1 MKNLYRL
8 LFFIIT
14 LSFLSAPNLFSQ
26 AKEVDVL
33 YMKNGKVVSGK
44 IIEKIP
50 DKTVVIETKDG
61 VEFFDYVDIGRI
73 EKEYIPVITSI
84 QPASG
89 SVGSS
94 VYINGTFPNQPK
106 NCKVFFGTQQ
116 VAIEGWRNDRITIK
130 VPDIEE
136 RVYSIAVHMGSQQ
149 DVTQNGF
156 RVTSPTAQPEYSS
169 EPSTVNEST
178 GEYYLGGFW
187 FNFAYAQPK
196 GEFKETTSPNSGYAK
211 NGYSLG
217 YEGRVHL
224 SQNLYLPLSFQ
235 FAYLGL
241 NIEEM
246 RNQNS
251 SVLSS
256 EDEAHY
262 MMWFTLGLGVAINLS
277 HSAYL
282 FGSGDYGISL
292 IHLPDLNYET
302 ANVKLESAD
311 TWAPGFTY
319 SFGLTF
325 TDAVTFGAKYFSA
338 KPKHKVTIT
347 NSGSFP
353 SSSTERE
360 FEQPTKVGIFYISFA
375 LN

>member
-1 MKNLYRL
+1 MKNLYKS
-8 LFFIIT
+8 LFLIIT
-14 LSFLSAPNLFSQ
+14 LLLLSATDLFSQ

-33 YMKNGKVVSGK
+33 YLKNGKVVSGK

-50 DKTVVIETKDG
+50 DKTVVIESSEG
-61 VEFFDYVDIGRI
+61 IEFFDFVDISRI
-73 EKEYIPVITSI
+73 EKEYIPVIESVS
-84 QPASG
+84 PSSG
-89 SVGSS
+89 VVGSS
-94 VYINGTFPNQPK
+94 VYITGMFPSEPK
-106 NCKVFFGTQQ
+106 NCKVFLGSQQ
-116 VAIEGWRNDRITIK
+116 VAIEAWRSDRITIK
-130 VPDIEE
+130 VPDVDEKS
-136 RVYSIAVHMGSQQ
+136 YAVAVQMGSQR
-149 DVTQNGF
+149 DVHSNAFT
-156 RVTSPTAQPEYSS
+156 VTSPVSEQNYSS
-169 EPSTVNEST
+169 PASNSYNE
-178 GEYYLGGFW
+178 GYNLGGFW
-187 FNFAYAQPK
+187 FNFAYSTPN
-196 GEFKETTSPNSGYAK
+196 GEFKETTGQNAGFAKSGF
-211 NGYSLG
+211 GTG
-217 YEGRVHL
+217 YEGRIHL
-224 SQNLYLPLSFQ
+224 SENLYMPLSFQ

-241 NIEEM
+241 NIDEM
-246 RNQNS
+246 RNQSGS
-251 SVLSS
+251 SLSS

-262 MMWFTLGLGVAINLS
+262 LMWFTLGLGVAINLS

-311 TWAPGFTY
+311 TFAPGFAY

-347 NSGSFP
+347 NSNSFP
-353 SSSTERE
+353 SSSMERE